1 MKLSDCEFWRSKRG
15 NSTVYHFKYGD
26 NPWRDI
32 EVTETDGEYELS
44 DRQLLEE
51 AFRCYKAMVK
61 SSISGRN

>member
-15 NSTVYHFKYGD
+15 SKSVYHFKYAD

-32 EVTETDGEYELS
+32 EVTETDGEDRLS

-51 AFRCYKAMVK
+51 AFRCYKEMLRVAVH
-61 SSISGRN
+61 GRN